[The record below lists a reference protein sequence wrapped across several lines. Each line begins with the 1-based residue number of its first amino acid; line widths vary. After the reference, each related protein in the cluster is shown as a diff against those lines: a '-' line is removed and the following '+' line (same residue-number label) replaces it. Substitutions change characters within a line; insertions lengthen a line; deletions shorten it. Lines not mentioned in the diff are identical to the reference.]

1 MYIFSSV
8 IYIIQYKC
16 ELKLYYITIY
26 QLLMFKICY
35 NNIQYNIFIMQILKL
50 LYTYNI
56 FNILYNFFEFL
67 GLNSFESQIGIF
79 DF

>member
-1 MYIFSSV
+1 
-8 IYIIQYKC
+8 
-16 ELKLYYITIY
+16 
-26 QLLMFKICY
+26 MFKICY
-35 NNIQYNIFIMQILKL
+35 NNIQYNIFIMYILKL

>member
-1 MYIFSSV
+1 
-8 IYIIQYKC
+8 
-16 ELKLYYITIY
+16 
-26 QLLMFKICY
+26 MFKICY
-35 NNIQYNIFIMQILKL
+35 NNIQYNIFIMHILKL

-56 FNILYNFFEFL
+56 FYILYNFFEFL